1 MTNPTVRR
9 LTPHATSRETNFL
22 FCRPKVDILAE
33 YGDPIEYVHIKK
45 MNIGY
50 ISYVFNAWAGLEEA
64 DKLHVVSTCH
74 ANDYKLPM
82 SLTYYPDLQEDSVA
96 RVKENIQTLVDTNI
110 ATLADEKANEMDTTL
125 RHQVRRGLRDSA
137 IRAPPGMADCMIGR
151 PADQSKEDWAKA
163 VVANTHTT
171 VTAKLNY
178 DIAKWLKATMNN
190 ISLKDSLVTEHT
202 ILEPATPAP
211 KASEGRGNKGWDKLK
226 RSLAM
231 AEKARDAAEEKIG
244 QLRVSCAIALI
255 VVVVVIEGV
264 VVVVVVVVVAAVV
277 VVVVVVVVLL
287 IRALPGDHHEP
298 QARSW
303 SCCSRAGGRE
313 REASE
318 EVQGGHGRQDH
329 RDQPP
334 RGTHQGQ
341 GPHHRAPGAVQASRA
356 EGSGGEAAGC
366 T

>member
-125 RHQVRRGLRDSA
+125 RHQIHLRDSA

-163 VVANTHTT
+163 VVANTHST

-190 ISLKDSLVTEHT
+190 ISLKDSLTTEHT
-202 ILEPATPAP
+202 IDL
-211 KASEGRGNKGWDKLK
+211 G
-226 RSLAM
+226 
-231 AEKARDAAEEKIG
+231 ARDPGAQGFGGAG
-244 QLRVSCAIALI
+244 QQGLGQAQATS
-255 VVVVVIEGV
+255 
-264 VVVVVVVVVAAVV
+264 
-277 VVVVVVVVLL
+277 
-287 IRALPGDHHEP
+287 GD
-298 QARSW
+298 
-303 SCCSRAGGRE
+303 GRE
-313 REASE
+313 GTR
-318 EVQGGHGRQDH
+318 R
-329 RDQPP
+329 R
-334 RGTHQGQ
+334 RGDD
-341 GPHHRAPGAVQASRA
+341 R
-356 EGSGGEAAGC
+356 
-366 T
+366 